1 MSKKWID
8 PESCSCLAVLVES
21 VIAPLLI
28 QHNGPVCLELDVPTT
43 LPVPADPRQTAQ
55 LLETLVQQSL
65 AQMADGGDLMIMAVE
80 TAGGIEME
88 LADSGTDVDS
98 RPCSLPLAA
107 AAIGANLRWQNVP
120 QGGAAVTIF
129 FGRRSESGRVAA

>member
-1 MSKKWID
+1 MSKKWIE
-8 PESCSCLAVLVES
+8 PESCNCLAVLVET
-21 VIAPLLI
+21 VISPLLI
-28 QHNGPVCLELDVPTT
+28 AHKAPVCLELDVPTE
-43 LPVPADPRQTAQ
+43 LPVPADPKQTAQ

-65 AQMADGGDLMIMAVE
+65 AQMVDGGDLMIMACE

-88 LADSGTDVDS
+88 LADSGADVDA
-98 RPCSLPLAA
+98 RPCSLPMAA

-129 FGRRSESGRVAA
+129 FGHRSASGRVAA